1 MLPKLKVYLVWIL
14 YLIRHQESPLEP
26 HGCRK
31 PVRSEARPEPLNHL
45 GQMGWVLLWE
55 LSAMGGALV
64 YLRARGVCDAF
75 CSSIET
81 LKHSQSLTVCVRSC
95 LAAGI
100 FPEFVHLKW
109 SVWQWLQTE
118 TEPTLLSLLCSRMS

>member
-55 LSAMGGALV
+55 AVPWVLLWELSAMGGALV

-75 CSSIET
+75 CSSSRDSEALT
-81 LKHSQSLTVCVRSC
+81 KPHSVC
-95 LAAGI
+95 
-100 FPEFVHLKW
+100 
-109 SVWQWLQTE
+109 
-118 TEPTLLSLLCSRMS
+118 